1 MPVGGLHKGALVLSN
16 VAAMTAVAV
25 FLPAALHPTAHAS
38 RRSAATSARLR
49 PAGPNLGW
57 LAHRARALGPL
68 QSGSPMAIAVVLRIR
83 SQARLHAAL
92 AAVST
97 PGSPQYGH
105 YLTQSQANSL
115 FNPTAAQQNAVV
127 AWLSAAGFTITHTF
141 ANHLAVDAR
150 GSTRDVERTFHVS
163 MVRYAAGS
171 PGERYRFHAATGIP
185 RFPARLSS
193 LVLTILGLNDAP
205 EPSVRIEELRHGN
218 PPYFPQDLADAYD
231 VNPLWANGADGIG
244 QRIGITLDTP
254 APSDKT
260 LEKWARFTAT
270 DPPTRKNGRLVI
282 HRVDGGN
289 ETTDDGEAGLD
300 VEFSTGMAPGATVD
314 FWFMPQLAAPFD
326 YNSLNLAGTTSGST
340 MDRQIT
346 SSWGG
351 CEDTTA
357 NQQGYD
363 EMFASNATTGHDYFF
378 PAGDN
383 GSYCNAGAGAGDDP
397 FPNYPASDPNVTSVG
412 GTRFLDRVGD
422 SVNPGVYPGEG
433 ELAVCRQGRRPG
445 GRLRQEALSSGWW
458 RRIQPRLPA
467 PLLPGRL
474 RPTLR
479 ARLSRRSRLWPTR
492 PPASTTATTTPAR
505 VPTSRARTAAP
516 ASLLRYGPDSWPTS
530 TATSRPMA
538 TMPPGSSTQRCTRS
552 PPGPVST
559 RRRFMKSPAR
569 PAVPTTSAPMGS
581 TTWRAAGIR
590 SPGLERRTFTNWR
603 S

>member
-1 MPVGGLHKGALVLSN
+1 
-16 VAAMTAVAV
+16 
-25 FLPAALHPTAHAS
+25 
-38 RRSAATSARLR
+38 
-49 PAGPNLGW
+49 
-57 LAHRARALGPL
+57 
-68 QSGSPMAIAVVLRIR
+68 MAIAVVLRIR

-289 ETTDDGEAGLD
+289 KTTDDGEAGLD

-412 GTRFLDRVGD
+412 GTRFLNRVGE

-433 ELAVCRQGRRPG
+433 SWRYADRGDDQAGDCDKKPCPLGGGGGYSRDYPRPFYQASFDPRSERGYPDVAALADPATGVYDCDDDSCTSPDQSGQDGGTSLSTPLWAGFMADINSYLASHGDNAAGFINPTLYAIASRPS
-445 GRLRQEALSSGWW
+445 LYTSAFHE
-458 RRIQPRLPA
+458 ITCP
-467 PLLPGRL
+467 PGRPHDL
-474 RPTLR
+474 CTNGKYDV
-479 ARLSRRSRLWPTR
+479 ARGWNPVTGLGTPDVYQLALAFAALQMGQFRR
-492 PPASTTATTTPAR
+492 
-505 VPTSRARTAAP
+505 
-516 ASLLRYGPDSWPTS
+516 
-530 TATSRPMA
+530 
-538 TMPPGSSTQRCTRS
+538 GS
-552 PPGPVST
+552 
-559 RRRFMKSPAR
+559 
-569 PAVPTTSAPMGS
+569 
-581 TTWRAAGIR
+581 
-590 SPGLERRTFTNWR
+590 
-603 S
+603 